1 MVGVSVGLG
10 VSVGAAVA
18 VAVGWGV
25 ALDGSVGEG
34 VRAAPLLQA
43 FSTNRIITAQRVK
56 AGRNLFILDHFD
68 YGQGSE

>member
-1 MVGVSVGLG
+1 
-10 VSVGAAVA
+10 
-18 VAVGWGV
+18 
-25 ALDGSVGEG
+25 